1 MDVFFICH
9 DVFSPRKWQV
19 NKSPPFF
26 QGDLPSAC
34 CSKLRKKYSANFPMS
49 WNNIR
54 DMPTLWSKCFSQW
67 RMLFL
72 RQSWIHWEIHAGFI
86 FHSQEIIIFSSMKYI
101 PIFMNTMPPYSHSH
115 AKLYNFVLYSKNIEQ
130 ESNALKVLCLWQM
143 LHLFYWSHH
152 HVML

>member
-1 MDVFFICH
+1 M
-9 DVFSPRKWQV
+9 FSVQENDKLINHLLFSKVTCQV
-19 NKSPPFF
+19 LAVQNWEKI
-26 QGDLPSAC
+26 D
-34 CSKLRKKYSANFPMS
+34 SANFPMS

-72 RQSWIHWEIHAGFI
+72 RQSWIHWEIHASFI